1 MIGVEFLSTHL
12 TQYSVS
18 GIASRRAGAIGF
30 SHSKQIIIFSRAG
43 AVVGPSPD
51 TFQIGSLNNADY
63 VLVVLGIVYDGEK
76 AGVV

>member
-1 MIGVEFLSTHL
+1 
-12 TQYSVS
+12 
-18 GIASRRAGAIGF
+18 
-30 SHSKQIIIFSRAG
+30 
-43 AVVGPSPD
+43 VVGPNPD